1 MHEKKGHNCPCF
13 QNVLEKIINIGNI
26 SNLPASISK
35 IKSPKDIS
43 YDDASFNKE
52 LIFECFT
59 LLNIAKFSSF
69 GMPI

>member
-1 MHEKKGHNCPCF
+1 MAEHIILFVEGDTDE
-13 QNVLEKIINIGNI
+13 VLFKKII
-26 SNLPASISK
+26 AR
-35 IKSPKDIS
+35 
-43 YDDASFNKE
+43 YKE